1 MKMDQITTYRYA
13 DFSKIDEWD
22 ADELMAALCDLPV
35 EVEVIQLPEPTVQ
48 HIPIAEPSPRTSTR
62 TSETLQ
68 RLQADV
74 EKMRYFHLQ
83 QAEEIYFLKSK
94 IEKLEE
100 QQKKN
105 INLTKRICHGQGQR
119 VHSKKSNTTD
129 ISSANIDYTRQIKS
143 RRFEKST
150 QRDIP

>member
-35 EVEVIQLPEPTVQ
+35 EIEVIQLPEPTVQ

-68 RLQADV
+68 RLQADI

-83 QAEEIYFLKSK
+83 QAEEIYFLKK
-94 IEKLEE
+94 VW
-100 QQKKN
+100 KN
-105 INLTKRICHGQGQR
+105 LKMN
-119 VHSKKSNTTD
+119 
-129 ISSANIDYTRQIKS
+129 
-143 RRFEKST
+143 
-150 QRDIP
+150 